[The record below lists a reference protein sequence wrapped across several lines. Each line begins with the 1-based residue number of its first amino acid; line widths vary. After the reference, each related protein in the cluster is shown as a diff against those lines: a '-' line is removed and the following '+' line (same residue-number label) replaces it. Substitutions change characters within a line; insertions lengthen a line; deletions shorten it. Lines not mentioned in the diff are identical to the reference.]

1 MDAIPCDRPPLIA
14 DNMLGTLAKWLRV
27 AGADCAYADGMV
39 DDDLLEVASS
49 GRLVLTR
56 DRLLAQRCGPMG
68 LYVGSDQLDEQL
80 LQVVRAFPG
89 LLEGEPLSRCLVCN
103 VPVEDTGPDQ
113 VKDRVPEGVLERHER
128 FWSCPDCDRVYWMG
142 THWEDMLARLDSIK
156 ERAEEGQG

>member
-1 MDAIPCDRPPLIA
+1 MA

-39 DDDLLEVASS
+39 DGDLLKVASS

-56 DRLLAQRCGPMG
+56 DRTLALRCGPMG
-68 LYVGSDQLDEQL
+68 LYVDSDRLDEQI
-80 LQVVRAFPG
+80 LQVVRAFPS

-103 VPVEDTGPDQ
+103 VPVEETGHDQ
-113 VKDRVPEGVLERHER
+113 VTGRVPEGVRERHER

-142 THWEDMLARLDSIK
+142 THWEDMLARLDRIK
-156 ERAEEGQG
+156 ERAEEDQD

>member
-1 MDAIPCDRPPLIA
+1 MDAIPGDRPPMMA

-27 AGADCAYADGMV
+27 AGADCAYADGME
-39 DDDLLEVASS
+39 DDDLLRVASS
-49 GRLVLTR
+49 GRVVLTR
-56 DRLLAQRCGPMG
+56 DRTLFQRCGPWG

-80 LQVVRAFPG
+80 TQVIQAFPG

-103 VPVEDTGPDQ
+103 VPVGESGRDQ
-113 VKDRVPEGVLERHER
+113 VMGRVPEGVLERHER

-142 THWEDMLARLDSIK
+142 THWEDMLVRLASIK